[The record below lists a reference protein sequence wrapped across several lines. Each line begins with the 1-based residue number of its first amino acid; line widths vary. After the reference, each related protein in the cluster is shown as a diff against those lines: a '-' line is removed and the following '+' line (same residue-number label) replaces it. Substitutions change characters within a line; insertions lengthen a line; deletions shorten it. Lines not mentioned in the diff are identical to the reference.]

1 MVGEQEDVFY
11 YLTLMNENYPHPPMP
26 EGVADGIVKGMYLF
40 AEAPAESA
48 GPRVQLLGSGTILRE
63 VIAAVG
69 LLAEFGVAADVWG
82 CPSFTELRRDGI
94 DAHRWSMLHPG
105 ERPRRSYVEQCL
117 AGRPAG
123 PVVASTD
130 YMRTFPDQIRPF
142 LGDRRY
148 VVLGTDGYGRSDYRA
163 ALRDFFE
170 VDRRYVAVAAL
181 SALAQDGAIPLST
194 VAAAIEQYGIDPDR
208 PNPATV

>member
-1 MVGEQEDVFY
+1 
-11 YLTLMNENYPHPPMP
+11 
-26 EGVADGIVKGMYLF
+26 
-40 AEAPAESA
+40 
-48 GPRVQLLGSGTILRE
+48 
-63 VIAAVG
+63 
-69 LLAEFGVAADVWG
+69 
-82 CPSFTELRRDGI
+82 
-94 DAHRWSMLHPG
+94 
-105 ERPRRSYVEQCL
+105 
-117 AGRPAG
+117 
-123 PVVASTD
+123 
-130 YMRTFPDQIRPF
+130 MRTFPDQIRPF